1 MEVGGHKPVSAM
13 LSRIWEWLLE
23 QPARKQG
30 SRSYNVK
37 ELNSADNSN
46 EGGRNPPERNPVCQ
60 CLDCGPVRLVPAL

>member
-1 MEVGGHKPVSAM
+1 MKAMKMEVGGHKPVSEM

-46 EGGRNPPERNPVCQ
+46 E
-60 CLDCGPVRLVPAL
+60 